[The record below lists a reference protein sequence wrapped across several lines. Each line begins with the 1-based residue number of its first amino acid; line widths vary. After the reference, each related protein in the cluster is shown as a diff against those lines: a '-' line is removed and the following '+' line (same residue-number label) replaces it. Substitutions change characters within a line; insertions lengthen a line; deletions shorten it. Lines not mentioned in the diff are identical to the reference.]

1 MSLACSSIART
12 RIPLVVA
19 ALSAII
25 VALPLL
31 AIRAPAAERA
41 VVIPQPAIDIA
52 DTDTPQTIVLAG
64 GCFWGIQAVFQ
75 HTKGVTRA
83 ISGYTGGSAATA
95 DYDRVST
102 GRTGHAE
109 AVEITFDPKIVSYG
123 RLLQIFFS
131 VAHNPTHR
139 NRQGADIGTQYRS
152 AIFVRNDDQARVA
165 KAYIKQLDT
174 TKAFPRPIA
183 TVVTSLKEFYPAEDV
198 HQDYFTLNPEQPY
211 IIFIDRPKVDNLKKL
226 FANDYRDEPVLVSAS
241 ATN

>member
-1 MSLACSSIART
+1 MSVARFPILRARISALLAGVGVVFIA
-12 RIPLVVA
+12 L
-19 ALSAII
+19 L
-25 VALPLL
+25 LL
-31 AIRAPAAERA
+31 AIGAPAAERG
-41 VVIPQPAIDIA
+41 VVIPPPAIDIA
-52 DTDTPQTIVLAG
+52 DADAPQTIVLAG

-83 ISGYTGGSAATA
+83 LSGYTGGSAANA

-109 AVEITFDPKIVSYG
+109 AVEITFDPKVVSYG

-139 NRQGADIGTQYRS
+139 NRQGADVGTQYRS
-152 AIFVRNDDQARVA
+152 AIFVRDDDQARVA
-165 KAYIKQLDT
+165 KAYIRQLDA
-174 TKAFPRPIA
+174 TKAFSRPIA
-183 TVVTSLKEFYPAEDV
+183 TVVTPLKEFYPAEDV

-226 FANDYRDEPVLVSAS
+226 FASDYRDEPMLVNAP